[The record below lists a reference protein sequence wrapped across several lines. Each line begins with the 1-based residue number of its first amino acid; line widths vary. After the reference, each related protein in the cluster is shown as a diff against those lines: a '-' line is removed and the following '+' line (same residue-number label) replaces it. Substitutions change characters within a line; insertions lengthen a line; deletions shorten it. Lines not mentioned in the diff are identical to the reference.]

1 MSLFWLSLAVSL
13 ALIVGALIYLW
24 RTGLDTYRTAKRLN
38 VGIGAE
44 LERIERASGQIER
57 HLALAAESGTQ
68 LDASLARLRVS
79 RARLQVLTSS
89 LAEVRA
95 SVDRWT
101 AVVPRK

>member
-13 ALIVGALIYLW
+13 ALVIGSTIYLV
-24 RTGLDTYRTAKRLN
+24 RTGLDTYRTAKRLSR
-38 VGIGAE
+38 GLGDE
-44 LERIERASGQIER
+44 LERIERASGEIER
-57 HLALAAESGTQ
+57 HLALAAASGTQ